1 MLQESCVQPEVIHLG
16 GGLCFCRRT
25 QRYCLRR
32 NQDPTP
38 SLHYCFLAAPCL
50 FLHPLGFPGGSDR
63 KESAY
68 NAGDPGSI
76 PGSGRSP
83 GEGNGYPFQH
93 SCLEDSMNRGG
104 WQHTFFPFPDRQ
116 LSKSALWNSGKVKRA
131 EWSLFLTNKKWYTQK
146 GCVPWR
152 APLGPNPVLILVKHL
167 ILDHFL
173 YPLKQIRNL
182 YGIRITLPLLPLTSA
197 NRFHHINVFPLFPL
211 FTSSSVASCSG
222 WLNWEG
228 YELFLASGMAVSRSS
243 QSVSGLGFSWRL
255 LTSTKPSC
263 LFVRL
268 RLHHLP
274 ISNNLPAN
282 TWDVF
287 LKWKRGDFF
296 GGSLVGTLHFH
307 CRGHVFNPWSEN
319 QDPACHTEQSKKK
332 KVPAFFLSISIQTL
346 ILHAS
351 SNPSPHS
358 AAFLIN
364 KLSEPLT
371 WVHYY
376 IWMSCFNFMKM
387 TLTCQQY

>member
-146 GCVPWR
+146 GCVLWR

-167 ILDHFL
+167 ILDRFL

-307 CRGHVFNPWSEN
+307 RRGHVFNPWSEN

-332 KVPAFFLSISIQTL
+332 KSSSILSFNIYTDSYLACFLESI
-346 ILHAS
+346 
-351 SNPSPHS
+351 P
-358 AAFLIN
+358 
-364 KLSEPLT
+364 PLCCLP
-371 WVHYY
+371 Y
-376 IWMSCFNFMKM
+376 
-387 TLTCQQY
+387 